1 MGATFKENVTD
12 IRNSKVFNLYKELK
26 DFQLD
31 VEMVDALADAHEV
44 YEEYNVE
51 LKSTATGKYDVVVV
65 AVSHDAYKQLD
76 ENYFVNLT
84 NEDAILVDIKN
95 MYKSKI
101 SKLEYWTL

>member
-26 DFQLD
+26 DFHID
-31 VEMVDALADAHEV
+31 VEMTDALADAHEIH
-44 YEEYNVE
+44 EEYNVE
-51 LKSTATGKYDVVVV
+51 LKKEATGKYDVIVV
-65 AVSHDAYKQLD
+65 AVSHDAYKHLE
-76 ENYFVNLT
+76 ENYFTNLAT
-84 NEDAILVDIKN
+84 EGAILVDIKN